1 MIGGSCARTQSLSFD
16 PHRIPIICRTA
27 PPISTNADFHKWQPG
42 EMVLWDSWRM
52 LHCVTPGPYEDVRIV
67 ERTTLGGNYGL
78 GRKIVEVE

>member
-1 MIGGSCARTQSLSFD
+1 
-16 PHRIPIICRTA
+16 
-27 PPISTNADFHKWQPG
+27 
-42 EMVLWDSWRM
+42 MVLWDSWRM